1 MKRSL
6 LTLFL
11 FLYWQIQAQTQH
23 TLPDF
28 CAQHF
33 LQEKLY
39 LGNPDLRERHEELE
53 KAYAST
59 TAQMRGQLMPY
70 VLPIVVHVIHD
81 NGAEN
86 ISDAMALQGIQ
97 HLNEAFANMGY
108 YDQGTGVNTQIQF
121 CLAKR
126 DPDGNATTGINH
138 VQSPLTELNY
148 NTQDIDLKNVIRW
161 DPLRYINI
169 WLVREICSNNGCGV
183 AGYAYFPSA
192 HGGLHDGIVMEAK
205 WFGSS
210 NGNSGVQIH
219 EMGHYLGLY
228 HTFEGGCTNNDCLA
242 DGDRVCDTPPDQS
255 TAAVPCGGTAN
266 SCSTDTQSGFA
277 TDQPDMFWNYMDYGD
292 WDCYSA
298 FTQGQTDR
306 MYFFIENVRHSLLD
320 SDACLDPCTIPITAG
335 FNSSDNLVDIGA
347 TVNFTNTSANATGY
361 QWLIDGVP
369 FGSGANAAYTFNA
382 LGEYVITLEVT
393 NADPNCFD
401 SVNDTI
407 EVVCPVIASF
417 TPTNLFPLP
426 GEIVSFANNSAGGT
440 NFFWSVNG
448 VQEATTMGFS
458 YVFPTEGAY
467 TICLDVDNGLC
478 EKQYCQLVFAFQQS
492 SPCESGFVKVMGS
505 PGIPEHGFFTLE
517 GPNGNV
523 LIGGGNGQRSMLV
536 EVDQSGNFIWE
547 KTFDILPG
555 EEFIRVMAVDSKGYL
570 LIAGGDQWVTNS
582 THYVGKFDLNTQS
595 FVWQRIWA
603 SPNSPRIDGLLE
615 NPENENY
622 IAYGL
627 VEVGGNLN
635 TYMVEMDQATGAPIW
650 HQAFDQGG
658 TSDHLSGH
666 IVLGNDLYVCGGLRY
681 SGGLDKL
688 RASILKTD
696 LSGNLDWAR
705 NYFNNP
711 NQLARTYTENMQLV
725 GDTIVAL
732 ARGSFTNGS
741 LTNSSAIL
749 YKTDL
754 DGNLLAGRTYQI
766 IGGTDLFAKNLLPI
780 PDGYII
786 QGFFTKNGADEIF
799 FLRTDKAGNLIW
811 AKSAGTNAS
820 EWSISSFVSGNAV
833 YFTGRTNAYDPGST
847 DVLFGKIPL
856 DETLFDPNCSL
867 FANLEVSV
875 SFLQYNYDLPTTL
888 TGSNNAYNWN
898 NQNAPAEPGEIDIQD
913 LPSCACTDSIPC
925 ASSFVRTMGQAGP
938 ERGHRIIPEP
948 GGGFILGGSI
958 ADSTFIA
965 LLDSDGHPIWTR
977 TIKTTNLPDERVTDL
992 LIDSDQ
998 FLVGTTLGLAANGT
1012 TANVVFKYDY
1022 QNNALAW
1029 IWRPSPNTFI
1039 SGQLLS
1045 VQEIAPGGN
1054 YLVAGQTSPNNAPG
1068 SGCDGVLMELDRNT
1082 GSLIWVKNY
1091 HLGSCE
1097 TFSKIVVH
1105 ANSIYATGRYNFAG
1119 GGTDKMRP
1127 GITQTDLSGNELWSR
1142 LYLRNITGN
1151 FIARLYS
1158 VDLVIDNGLVVPS
1171 HGDMDGTDVT
1181 DVTLQLFKTDFTGN
1195 LLWAREY
1202 DIPGGDTERF
1212 TRLINLPD
1220 GYLGIGTF
1228 GLPGAND
1235 QIFLIKTDKNGI
1247 LQWSRQYGNSG
1258 TQAGTDILFQGGY
1271 LYLAGSYHDMGSDIL
1286 LARLTLEGETADQC
1300 GVIDNLTV
1308 TQSAISNPYQGSHPL
1323 TVYNTSWPFLNPAAS
1338 FQFSDLPENV
1348 LCETACLDSC
1358 LVAPDA
1364 FFQVINAHC
1373 NGDSLLVTV
1382 EVCNEGTGILY
1393 AGTPVNFYVGDP
1405 ATGGVLVGSSSL
1417 PEDLAELFC
1426 ATWSLPLAAPTNT
1439 TLYAWVNDLTAP
1451 GFDTLECDL
1460 ADNIATF
1467 SVPYAPPLLELG
1479 PDTVMCGFGVVAL
1492 EANAGFASYLWPD
1505 GSTSPTYT
1513 ALEPGVHW
1521 VAATD
1526 SCGGVQSDTVNITV
1540 YSSAISYDTLAFCPG
1555 DTVLVF
1561 GQPATEAG
1569 EYSALL
1575 TGFNGCDSV
1584 AVLTLVESTDTIFT
1598 VSASAICAGETYQ
1611 FYGQALDAGGVYE
1624 WADTSSSCVKLETLT
1639 LTVLDTFST
1648 AVMLTTC
1655 ANEPIDIFG
1664 VPASVAGDYSQ
1675 TFVAMNGCDSTHT
1688 IFLTVLDTVA
1698 TSEALTTCA
1707 NAPVDIFGNPVNTA
1721 GVYEQ
1726 TYTGINGCD
1735 SLHTIQLT
1743 VLDTA
1748 AVTELLAICE
1758 GESALIFGVPTG
1770 VAGTYVQTFA
1780 AANGCDSVH
1789 TVVLTV
1795 SDTAFVS
1802 ETLTTCA
1809 NEPVDIFGNPT
1820 ITAGTYEQVFQT
1832 AGGCDSTHVIQL
1844 IVLDTLAI
1852 FQDIATC
1859 ANEPVDVFGV
1869 PTSVAGTYTQTFAA
1883 ANGCDSAHTIT
1894 LTVTDT
1900 VATSETLTICSGET
1914 VIIFGTP
1921 VSTAGTYS
1929 QTFAG
1934 QNGCDSTHSVV
1945 LTVLTAMQVNISTQN
1960 ACPGAADGSASAQVS
1975 GGLPPYLYDWGS
1987 GQGSNASTG
1996 NLGPGNYTLLVTDAN
2011 GCTASAGFSI
2021 QSAPPPTLTS
2031 EAQDVTCFG
2040 DTDGSLTITSAG
2052 AGLSYSLD
2060 GQSFSGQMQW
2070 ENLSPGDYTLYVQD
2084 AGGCIS
2090 EIPFT
2095 IGQPAPINVLLP
2107 PGISLQWGESQQLTP
2122 VVSPAGGVYVYSWS
2136 PPDGL
2141 SCTDCSAPV
2150 VQPDFTGT
2158 YVLVVTDTLGCTAR
2172 ATVLVEVER
2181 NQDVFIPTMFSP
2193 NADGINDAFTIF
2205 SGPQVLRIRTMK
2217 VFDRW
2222 GEKVFEGADLRPND
2236 LSQGWDGTF
2245 RGKPMNPGVFGYLAE
2260 LEFANGIVLVYNGSL
2275 TLVR

>member
-1 MKRSL
+1 MKGPIAVLFIL
-6 LTLFL
+6 LF
-11 FLYWQIQAQTQH
+11 WQIQAQAQPSH
-23 TLPDF
+23 PDF

-39 LGNPDLRERHEELE
+39 QENPELRDFHEELE
-53 KAYAST
+53 KNYSKIN
-59 TAQMRGQLMPY
+59 AQERGQLMPY
-70 VLPIVVHVIHD
+70 VLPIVVHVVHD

-86 ISDAMALQGIQ
+86 ISDAMVLQGIQ
-97 HLNEAFANMGY
+97 HLNEAYANMGY

-138 VQSPLTELNY
+138 VQSPLTELDY
-148 NTQDIDLKNVIRW
+148 STQDLALKNVIRW

-210 NGNSGVQIH
+210 NGSSGVQIH

-255 TAAVPCGGTAN
+255 TAPVPCGGTAN
-266 SCSTDTQSGFA
+266 SCTTDTQSGFA

-335 FNSSDNLVDIGA
+335 FTSSDNLVDIGA
-347 TVNFTNTSANATGY
+347 SVDFTNTSANASGY

-369 FGSGANAAYTFNA
+369 FGNGANAAYTFNA
-382 LGEYVITLEVT
+382 LGTYVITLEVT

-426 GEIVSFANNSAGGT
+426 GEIVNFANNSAGGT
-440 NFFWSVNG
+440 NFNWSVNG
-448 VQEATTMGFS
+448 VSQAATMGFS

-478 EKQYCQLVFAFQQS
+478 EREYCQLVFAYNQENS
-492 SPCESGFVKVMGS
+492 CESGFVRVIGNQ
-505 PGIPEHGFFTLE
+505 GLNEDVHVIIPTGDGDF
-517 GPNGNV
+517 
-523 LIGGGNGQRSMLV
+523 LIGGQAGNQSQLTRVDGEGNVVWQRNFNFTL
-536 EVDQSGNFIWE
+536 GN
-547 KTFDILPG
+547 D
-555 EEFIRVMAVDSKGYL
+555 FIRNLMIDSEGYL
-570 LIAGGDQWVTNS
+570 IISGRDQFNTTCVSFIA
-582 THYVGKFDLNTQS
+582 KFDLQTQTLIWTRV
-595 FVWQRIWA
+595 FPIAYIRIEGIVEK
-603 SPNSPRIDGLLE
+603 PGNGNYILYGLVG
-615 NPENENY
+615 PIAPENY
-622 IAYGL
+622 IL
-627 VEVGGNLN
+627 EVNKNNGAVLWQRSFDLGGN
-635 TYMVEMDQATGAPIW
+635 TDIYQR
-650 HQAFDQGG
+650 
-658 TSDHLSGH
+658 HLLIGD
-666 IVLGNDLYVCGGLRY
+666 DLYFAGAQRF
-681 SGGLDKL
+681 SGGLDL
-688 RASILKTD
+688 IRASIAK
-696 LSGNLDWAR
+696 
-705 NYFNNP
+705 F
-711 NQLARTYTENMQLV
+711 
-725 GDTIVAL
+725 
-732 ARGSFTNGS
+732 
-741 LTNSSAIL
+741 
-749 YKTDL
+749 DL
-754 DGNLLAGRTYQI
+754 DGNMDYTRIYFNTPNETGRTYAEDIFNQGDTLVTLSRGVLTGSNLAGSGAQLLLTNLNGVPYWAKNYLI
-766 IGGTDLFAKNLLPI
+766 TGGTELFSRTLLPL
-780 PDGYII
+780 PDGYIL
-786 QGFFTKNGADEIF
+786 QGYYLQGADEDIF
-799 FLRTDKAGNLIW
+799 FIRVDKAGNLVW
-811 AKSAGTNAS
+811 AKGVSTPQNDRCMWAEVYDNAIYFAAGS
-820 EWSISSFVSGNAV
+820 EGYDGPGSNDILYGRIPVDISTLNTDCDLFVDLQVVVQNIPNPYHLQVSLIED
-833 YFTGRTNAYDPGST
+833 DPGHST
-847 DVLFGKIPL
+847 TSTFIQ
-856 DETLFDPNCSL
+856 T
-867 FANLEVSV
+867 
-875 SFLQYNYDLPTTL
+875 QPTE
-888 TGSNNAYNWN
+888 S
-898 NQNAPAEPGEIDIQD
+898 EITDI
-913 LPSCACTDSIPC
+913 PSCTCTDSIPC
-925 ASSFVRTMGQAGP
+925 VSSFVRSLGTGAA
-938 ERGHRIIPEP
+938 ELATRIIPEP
-948 GGGFILGGSI
+948 GGGFIIGGSK
-958 ADSTFIA
+958 ADSTMIA
-965 LLDSDGHPIWTR
+965 LLDSDGHPVWVYTL
-977 TIKTTNLPDERVTDL
+977 KVTNLPIERVSDL

-998 FLVGTTLGLAANGT
+998 NLVGIVTGFSTTNT
-1012 TANVVFKYDY
+1012 TSNYLFKLDY
-1022 QNNALAW
+1022 QTSSLHWIRQPNPATFNA
-1029 IWRPSPNTFI
+1029 
-1039 SGQLLS
+1039 GQLLS
-1045 VQEIAPGGN
+1045 IQEIAPGGN
-1054 YLVAGQTSPNNAPG
+1054 YLVAGQTSPNNPPG
-1068 SGCDGVLMELDRNT
+1068 SGCDGVLMEIERSPGAL
-1082 GSLIWVKNY
+1082 LWVKNY

-1105 ANSIYATGRYNFAG
+1105 ANSVYATGRYNFAG
-1119 GGTDKMRP
+1119 GGLDKMRP

-1158 VDLVIDNGLVVPS
+1158 ADIVVDNGLVVPG
-1171 HGDMDGTDVT
+1171 HGDMDGTDAVN
-1181 DVTLQLFKTDFTGN
+1181 VSLQLFKTDYTGN
-1195 LLWAREY
+1195 LLWAREF
-1202 DIPGGDTERF
+1202 DITGGDTERF

-1228 GLPGAND
+1228 NLPGSGS
-1235 QIFLIKTDKNGI
+1235 QVFLIKTDKNGVA
-1247 LQWSRQYGNSG
+1247 QWSKHYGG
-1258 TQAGTDILFQGGY
+1258 PGADAGADILFQGGY
-1271 LYLAGSYHDMGSDIL
+1271 LYLAGTYANLGADVL
-1286 LARLTLEGETADQC
+1286 LARLTLDGDTADAC
-1300 GVIDNLTV
+1300 DAIEDLAI
-1308 TQSAISNPYQGSHPL
+1308 TQSAISNPYSGSHPL
-1323 TVYNTSWPFLNPAAS
+1323 TVYNTAWPFLNPPGS
-1338 FQFSDLPENV
+1338 FQFSGLPENV

-1382 EVCNEGTGILY
+1382 EVCNEGPGILY
-1393 AGTPVNFYVGDP
+1393 AGTPVNFYDGDP
-1405 ATGGVLVGSSSL
+1405 AAGGVLVGSGSL

-1439 TLYAWVNDLTAP
+1439 TLYAWVNDLNAP

-1460 ADNIATF
+1460 ADNITTF
-1467 SVPYAPPLLELG
+1467 SVPYAPPLLDLG

-1505 GSTSPTYT
+1505 GSTAATYT

-1521 VAATD
+1521 VVATD
-1526 SCGGVQSDTVNITV
+1526 SCGGVQTDTVNIIV
-1540 YSSAISYDTLAFCPG
+1540 YSSAISYDTLEFCPG
-1555 DTVLVF
+1555 DTVLIF
-1561 GQPATEAG
+1561 GQPVTVAG

-1598 VSASAICAGETYQ
+1598 VSASAICAGETYT
-1611 FYGQALDAGGVYE
+1611 FYGQTLDVSGVYE

-1639 LTVLDTFST
+1639 LTVQDTFAT

-1664 VPASVAGDYSQ
+1664 VPSSVAGAYSQ
-1675 TFVAMNGCDSTHT
+1675 TFAALNGCDSTHT

-1707 NAPVDIFGNPVNTA
+1707 NQAVDIFGNPVNTA

-1726 TYTGINGCD
+1726 TFAGINGCD

-1748 AVTELLAICE
+1748 AILENLAICE
-1758 GESALIFGVPTG
+1758 GESALIFGVPTS

-1795 SDTAFVS
+1795 ADTAFVS
-1802 ETLTTCA
+1802 ETITTCA
-1809 NEPVDIFGNPT
+1809 NEPVDIFGVPT
-1820 ITAGTYEQVFQT
+1820 SVTGTYEQLFQT
-1832 AGGCDSTHVIQL
+1832 TGGCDSTHVIQL
-1844 IVLDTLAI
+1844 VVLDTLAV
-1852 FQDIATC
+1852 FQGIATC

-1869 PTSVAGTYTQTFAA
+1869 PVSVAGTYTQTFAA
-1883 ANGCDSAHTIT
+1883 ANGCDSVHTIT

-1900 VATSETLTICSGET
+1900 VATSESLTICNGET

-1921 VSTAGTYS
+1921 VSTTGTYS

-1934 QNGCDSTHSVV
+1934 QNGCDSTHSVA
-1945 LTVLTAMQVNISTQN
+1945 LTVLTAMQVSISTQA
-1960 ACPGAADGSASAQVS
+1960 ACPGAADGSAAAQVS
-1975 GGLPPYLYDWGS
+1975 GGLPPYQYDWGS
-1987 GQGSNASTG
+1987 GPGGNASAG

-2021 QSAPPPTLTS
+2021 QSAPPPSLTT

-2040 DTDGSLTITSAG
+2040 DTDGSLTISAAG
-2052 AGLSYSLD
+2052 PGLSYSLD
-2060 GQSFSGQMQW
+2060 GQAFSGQAQW
-2070 ENLSPGDYTLYVQD
+2070 ANLSPGDYTLYVQD

-2090 EIPFT
+2090 EIPFI

-2122 VVSPAGGVYVYSWS
+2122 VVSPAGGVYVYAWS

-2141 SCTDCSAPV
+2141 SCTDCSAPI
-2150 VQPDFTGT
+2150 VQPDFSGT
-2158 YVLVVTDTLGCTAR
+2158 YVLVVTDTLGCMAR

-2205 SGPQVLRIRTMK
+2205 SGPQVVRIRTMK